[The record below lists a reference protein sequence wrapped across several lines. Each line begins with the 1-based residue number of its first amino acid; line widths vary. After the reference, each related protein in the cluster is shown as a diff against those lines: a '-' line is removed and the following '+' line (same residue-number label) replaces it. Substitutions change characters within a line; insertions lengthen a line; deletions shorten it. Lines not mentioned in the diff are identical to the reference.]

1 MTSLKEDP
9 SSIYKIEDTETVN
22 VNNKR
27 KIVHDYDHNNK
38 KVKYSNKIDMK
49 GLVLPQSVST
59 SQFCYRHNPIHHQDN
74 NTYHNCIKTKSNETD
89 IIHHKITHDLSSNID
104 DTQKKTIEDF
114 VKIFI
119 KSKDTEIHSKHFNE
133 NNENINH
140 NNIDSF
146 DKNQILSIVLNSLC
160 SPQLS
165 HIAETCQ
172 DLIKLDF
179 LTSLPKEISIQIL
192 QYLDCQSLC
201 MASQVSKKW
210 QKLADDD
217 TVWYFMCLQHIDKK
231 CEKCGWGLPLL
242 QMKNRRYI
250 SQNSYSTFTNQNSNN
265 SLNSRRDLLRDI
277 NVIPIQSE
285 FQNQGNVN
293 QEEDG
298 EGNMN
303 NMKDGINKVP
313 NNVNIG
319 SSHKQNNRLPPPLKD
334 PKNSAIKMRPWKTVY
349 KERFNIEKNWRR
361 GIFKSYNFRAHLDS
375 ILSVKIQFGLLFTGS
390 YDNTLA
396 IWKIPSL
403 STDYYNTNKKNTDA
417 YYKQLMQP
425 QLLRRLTGH
434 QDAIKT
440 ITFNGTTLI
449 TGSLDKTIKIWNFQ
463 TGQCISTYRGHSDAV
478 LSIDS
483 CGSYIASGS
492 ADKTVRIWHIDSRTC
507 YTLKGHTDWVN
518 CVKLDYESRTC
529 FSCSDDFGIKM
540 WDINENKLIKNFKG
554 HLGQVQKIVLL
565 HLQDDVNLITDE
577 NCIDQNN
584 NRVEPCNAESG
595 LKPGVRYP
603 SHIVS
608 CSLDSTIKIWD
619 VKTGKCIRTQFGH
632 VGGVWDIE
640 CDNFRIISCSR
651 DKHTKV
657 WDLQNGKLLLNFN
670 ESDNNTEDL
679 NNNIDNGNSGNV
691 GAIKNCLDLGDSEF
705 ITGDD
710 AGFIKIYNFNV

>member
-1 MTSLKEDP
+1 MSLQDKGENKGDN
-9 SSIYKIEDTETVN
+9 SLHNNTTDA
-22 VNNKR
+22 NNKR
-27 KIVHDYDHNNK
+27 KISAINLSSTKKIKYNN
-38 KVKYSNKIDMK
+38 NINMK
-49 GLVLPQSVST
+49 QLVLPQFQNKA
-59 SQFCYRHNPIHHQDN
+59 QFCYRHNPINHQNN
-74 NTYHNCIKTKSNETD
+74 NTYHNCIKTKSNEID
-89 IIHHKITHDLSSNID
+89 IIHDKINNELSSNID
-104 DTQKKTIEDF
+104 DNQKKTIEDF

-119 KSKDTEIHSKHFNE
+119 KSKDNDIHSNKFNE
-133 NNENINH
+133 MNQNVNH
-140 NNIDSF
+140 NTIDSF

-165 HIAETCQ
+165 HVAETCQ

-179 LTSLPKEISIQIL
+179 LTSLPREISMKIL

-217 TVWYFMCLQHIDKK
+217 SVWYFMCLQHIDKK
-231 CEKCGWGLPLL
+231 CEQCGWGLPLL

-250 SQNSYSTFTNQNSNN
+250 QNNMSFSNQNSNN

-277 NVIPIQSE
+277 NIIPISSDY
-285 FQNQGNVN
+285 QNQNNTHSEEDHEENVN
-293 QEEDG
+293 A
-298 EGNMN
+298 
-303 NMKDGINKVP
+303 KDVMIQSKRAVTAESNK
-313 NNVNIG
+313 
-319 SSHKQNNRLPPPLKD
+319 SSKIIPPLKD
-334 PKNSAIKMRPWKTVY
+334 SKNPTVQMRPWKTVY

-361 GIFKSYNFRAHLDS
+361 GTVKSYSFRAHLDS
-375 ILSVKIQFGLLFTGS
+375 VLCVKIQFGLLFTGS

-403 STDYYNTNKKNTDA
+403 STDCYNFTSIKSND

-440 ITFNGTTLI
+440 MTFNGTTLI

-478 LSIDS
+478 LSLDS
-483 CGSYIASGS
+483 CGTYIASGS

-529 FSCSDDFGIKM
+529 FSCSDDFCIKM

-565 HLQDDVNLITDE
+565 HLQNDVNLVTDE
-577 NCIDQNN
+577 NCLDQNN
-584 NRVEPCNAESG
+584 KRINCNTADTG
-595 LKPGVRYP
+595 LKDGIKYP
-603 SHIVS
+603 THIVS

-657 WDLQNGKLLLNFN
+657 WDLQNGKLILNFD
-670 ESDNNTEDL
+670 ETDNDTEDL
-679 NNNIDNGNSGNV
+679 NNTTVYEHSNKR

>member
-1 MTSLKEDP
+1 MSLHDKDKNKVAK
-9 SSIYKIEDTETVN
+9 SLHDVTTN
-22 VNNKR
+22 ANNKR
-27 KIVHDYDHNNK
+27 KIVDINQSNAKKIKYNN
-38 KVKYSNKIDMK
+38 NINMK
-49 GLVLPQSVST
+49 QLVLPQFNNKA
-59 SQFCYRHNPIHHQDN
+59 QFCYRHNPINHQKN
-74 NTYHNCIKTKSNETD
+74 NTYHNCIKTKSNEID
-89 IIHHKITHDLSSNID
+89 IIHNKINNELSSNID
-104 DTQKKTIEDF
+104 DNQKKTIEDF

-119 KSKDTEIHSKHFNE
+119 KSKDNDIHSNKFNE
-133 NNENINH
+133 MNQNVNH
-140 NNIDSF
+140 NTIDSF

-165 HIAETCQ
+165 HVAETCQ

-179 LTSLPKEISIQIL
+179 LTSLPREISMKIL

-217 TVWYFMCLQHIDKK
+217 SVWYFMCLQHIDKK
-231 CEKCGWGLPLL
+231 CEQCGWGLPLL

-250 SQNSYSTFTNQNSNN
+250 QNNMSFSNQNSNN
-265 SLNSRRDLLRDI
+265 TLNSRRDLLRDI
-277 NVIPIQSE
+277 NIIPISSDYQS
-285 FQNQGNVN
+285 QNSTHP
-293 QEEDG
+293 EEDH
-298 EGNMN
+298 EE
-303 NMKDGINKVP
+303 D
-313 NNVNIG
+313 VNLKNDIIQSKHALTAKNSN
-319 SSHKQNNRLPPPLKD
+319 SSKMIPPLKD
-334 PKNSAIKMRPWKTVY
+334 SKNPSVQMRPWKTVY

-361 GIFKSYNFRAHLDS
+361 GTVKSYSFRAHLDS
-375 ILSVKIQFGLLFTGS
+375 VLCVKIQFGLLFTGS

-403 STDYYNTNKKNTDA
+403 STDCYNFTSIKSND

-440 ITFNGTTLI
+440 MTFNGTTLI

-478 LSIDS
+478 LSLDS
-483 CGSYIASGS
+483 CGTYIASGS

-529 FSCSDDFGIKM
+529 FSCSDDFCIKM

-565 HLQDDVNLITDE
+565 HLQDDVNLVTDE
-577 NCIDQNN
+577 NCLDQNN
-584 NRVEPCNAESG
+584 KRINCNTTDTG
-595 LKPGVRYP
+595 LKDGIKYP
-603 SHIVS
+603 THIVS

-657 WDLQNGKLLLNFN
+657 WDLQNGKLILNFD
-670 ESDNNTEDL
+670 ETDNDTEDL
-679 NNNIDNGNSGNV
+679 NNTTGNENSNKR

-710 AGFIKIYNFNV
+710 SGFIKIYNFNV